1 MTWHYAAGG
10 RQLGPVDDA
19 ELDRLIATGIVTPD
33 TLVWRAGMADW
44 QPLSAA
50 RPQAP
55 PRPAPPM
62 TQAPGPGTQPR
73 FGSAPGP
80 GGPSGLPGGGGNESP
95 DECYARVMRSG
106 RSLAIGDI
114 VGRAWRVVIDNF
126 GLAVGAFAV
135 VFVLQ
140 IISLVLV
147 LIPCLGVLAAVFIS
161 WLLTQ
166 SLHAFYLK
174 MSRRQ
179 PAEFGDAFSGFSFFM
194 PLFLLGL
201 VQGLL
206 FVVAM
211 APGGAV
217 MFIGAQLAERG
228 SSEAAGVGLLALGA
242 LLLLPI
248 LIYLGV
254 AWIFAPMLVM
264 DKGYDFWPAM
274 ELSRKVATKHFVWIF
289 LLQLLNAAIVVAGEL
304 ALCLGLFVAIPI
316 TYAAVAIAYD
326 DLFGHA

>member
-19 ELDRLIATGIVTPD
+19 ELERLLATGVVTAD

-44 QPLSAA
+44 QPLSVA

-55 PRPAPPM
+55 RPAPPPPAQLPPVAL
-62 TQAPGPGTQPR
+62 TPGLG
-73 FGSAPGP
+73 A
-80 GGPSGLPGGGGNESP
+80 PSGFPGGGQETP

-106 RSLAIGDI
+106 RSLAIGTI

-147 LIPCLGVLAAVFIS
+147 LIPCLGALVAVFIS

-179 PAEFGDAFSGFSFFM
+179 PTEFGDAFSGFSFFM

-217 MFIGAQLAERG
+217 MFVGAQLAERG
-228 SSEAAGVGLLALGA
+228 SSEAAGVGLLMLGM
-242 LLLLPI
+242 LLMLPI

-254 AWIFAPMLVM
+254 AWLFAPMLVM

-274 ELSRKVATKHFVWIF
+274 ELSRKVATKHFLRLF
-289 LLQLLNAAIVVAGEL
+289 GLQLLNAAIVVAGEL
-304 ALCLGLFVAIPI
+304 ALCVGVLVAIPI